1 MNEKNKSVRSIINII
16 LISMIIICLW
26 SSYSFADISDD
37 ATSFIE
43 AGSSAT
49 PDGTSR
55 TAMTSEISEIAGLL
69 TGLGIIVAVI
79 VAAVLGIQF
88 MVGSTEQ
95 QAKIKESIIPYVC
108 GCAVIFGA
116 LTIWQLI
123 INLLNQ
129 TNM

>member
-1 MNEKNKSVRSIINII
+1 MDVRKKRAKNIINII
-16 LISMIIICLW
+16 LIFITMMFLW
-26 SSYSFADISDD
+26 NSYSFADISDD
-37 ATSFIE
+37 ASSFIE
-43 AGSSAT
+43 AGSGAMPS
-49 PDGTSR
+49 GTSR
-55 TAMTSEISEIAGLL
+55 ATMTSAVSEIAGLL

-79 VAAVLGIQF
+79 VAAILGIMF

-108 GCAVIFGA
+108 GCAVVFGA

-123 INLLNQ
+123 IKLLNQ

>member
-1 MNEKNKSVRSIINII
+1 MNKRNKSFRFIINMI
-16 LISMIIICLW
+16 LIFMIMMFLW

-43 AGSSAT
+43 AGNNAT
-49 PDGTSR
+49 PSGANQ
-55 TAMTSEISEIAGLL
+55 TAMNSAVSEIAGLL

-79 VAAVLGIQF
+79 IAAVLGIQF
-88 MVGSTEQ
+88 MIGSTEQ
-95 QAKIKESIIPYVC
+95 QAKVKESIIPYVC

-123 INLLNQ
+123 IQLLNQ